1 MTPALTG
8 MTVLPQWRRPATD
21 QIVGVSIAAAAGAA
35 QEGRQRLRR
44 CRPDANPRPRRRR
57 GRASRQAFRRC
68 ALSIP
73 RRWEM
78 DERQKLQSDL
88 KRYRTLR
95 DLIHDE
101 PATATL
107 EE

>member
-1 MTPALTG
+1 
-8 MTVLPQWRRPATD
+8 
-21 QIVGVSIAAAAGAA
+21 
-35 QEGRQRLRR
+35 
-44 CRPDANPRPRRRR
+44 
-57 GRASRQAFRRC
+57 
-68 ALSIP
+68 
-73 RRWEM
+73 M

-107 EE
+107 EEMIREAEDRLRQLESGADQTFVAI

>member
-1 MTPALTG
+1 
-8 MTVLPQWRRPATD
+8 
-21 QIVGVSIAAAAGAA
+21 VSHIRQKAEAAGTCLSAA
-35 QEGRQRLRR
+35 VEQERSL
-44 CRPDANPRPRRRR
+44 
-57 GRASRQAFRRC
+57 
-68 ALSIP
+68 
-73 RRWEM
+73 

-107 EE
+107 EEMIREAEDRLRQLESGPDQTFVAT